1 MGVTVNEELVEIE
14 EDEALQALSA
24 ATRSLCERVRTTG
37 APVETLKEVQEVVE
51 RAANL
56 LKPHVVP
63 GPYAQAVYREG
74 SGQTGQGQDPMEFFP
89 FSPLI
94 GRSNPVAPPVQFRV
108 EDGVVHGRV
117 TFGALYC
124 GAPDLVHGGVVA
136 AVMDELLGVA
146 NVVNGRGA
154 MTGTLTIR
162 YLKPTP
168 LFEEIRMEGRSQE
181 QDGRKIYAEGRFWS
195 GDDLLAEAHGTF
207 IEVRSRMGAPV

>member
-1 MGVTVNEELVEIE
+1 MGKKTGEIE
-14 EDEALQALSA
+14 QSAALQALSG
-24 ATRSLCERVRTTG
+24 ATRVLAERVRTSG
-37 APVETLKEVQEVVE
+37 ASVEKLEEVREVIE
-51 RAANL
+51 RASGL
-56 LKPHVVP
+56 LEPHAQP
-63 GPYAQAVYREG
+63 GPYAQATHTAGVG
-74 SGQTGQGQDPMEFFP
+74 DTGQGVDPMDFFP

-94 GRSNPVAPPVQFRV
+94 GRSNPLAPPAEFRV
-108 EDGVVHGRV
+108 EDGIVHGRV

-136 AVMDELLGVA
+136 AMMDELLGVA

-181 QDGRKIYAEGRFWS
+181 QDGRKVYADGRFFL
-195 GDDLLAEAHGTF
+195 GEDLLVEAHGTF
-207 IEVRSRMGAPV
+207 IEVRSQALRNV